1 MNYIRPDSGVARSKL
16 NSMVTVF
23 SVYTTYTCT
32 VASEK
37 KAAEECRNMQI
48 MVVPFFLFCLV
59 TILLLFFPQYSLSLS
74 LSLSLHLHFNLHGE
88 RTLTL
93 SFMHIFFC
101 NVTLS
106 IFESKKKSEGRMA
119 SCMAF

>member
-74 LSLSLHLHFNLHGE
+74 LSLSPFAFQPPRRENFNSFLHAYILL
-88 RTLTL
+88 
-93 SFMHIFFC
+93 
-101 NVTLS
+101 
-106 IFESKKKSEGRMA
+106 
-119 SCMAF
+119 